1 MKSSRKKLRG
11 KKTSASK
18 ALRKAHKLKAP
29 SGKTT
34 PQKSPAITLTKI
46 LVPID
51 FSEYARKALQYAIP
65 FARQFKAK
73 LYLVYVVEPTI
84 YPADF
89 SFGQVGLPNVEA
101 ELRTKA
107 EEELK
112 ELVEKEIQGEVE
124 SEWLVKTGLP
134 FVEIASFAKDENID
148 LIIVATHGHTGVEH
162 ILFGSTA
169 EKIVR
174 KAPCPVLVVRSD
186 ERDFVDERV

>member
-1 MKSSRKKLRG
+1 MRKRNVRT
-11 KKTSASK
+11 KKT
-18 ALRKAHKLKAP
+18 AP
-29 SGKTT
+29 AKK
-34 PQKSPAITLTKI
+34 KSPSRSIAKLPSTAITLRKI

-51 FSEYARKALQYAIP
+51 FSEYSKKALHYAIP
-65 FARQFKAK
+65 FARQFNAK
-73 LYLVYVVEPTI
+73 ILLLYVVEPTI

-89 SFGQVGLPNVEA
+89 SFGQIGMPNVEN
-101 ELRTKA
+101 ELRVKGEQELQELITNEIKGAVAA
-107 EEELK
+107 EA
-112 ELVEKEIQGEVE
+112 
-124 SEWLVKTGLP
+124 LVKVGLP
-134 FVEIASFAKDENID
+134 FVEVVSYAKDEGVD

>member
-1 MKSSRKKLRG
+1 MKRKSAQKKRTVQSKRKPAPIKKSKPRSSPI
-11 KKTSASK
+11 
-18 ALRKAHKLKAP
+18 ALR
-29 SGKTT
+29 
-34 PQKSPAITLTKI
+34 KI

-51 FSEYARKALQYAIP
+51 FSEYSKKALHYAIP
-65 FARQFKAK
+65 FARQFNAK
-73 LYLVYVVEPTI
+73 IYLLYVVEPTI

-89 SFGQVGLPNVEA
+89 SFGQIGMPNVEN
-101 ELRTKA
+101 ELRVKG
-107 EEELK
+107 EQELQ
-112 ELVEKEIQGEVE
+112 ELITNEIKGVVL
-124 SEWLVKTGLP
+124 SEALVKVGLP
-134 FVEIASFAKDENID
+134 FVEVVSFAKDEGIE

>member
-1 MKSSRKKLRG
+1 MLKAKPKAWRN
-11 KKTSASK
+11 KKTTARN
-18 ALRKAHKLKAP
+18 AAP
-29 SGKTT
+29 KTAA
-34 PQKSPAITLTKI
+34 QKSPSIALTKI

-51 FSEYARKALQYAIP
+51 FSEHARKALQYAIP
-65 FARQFKAK
+65 FAHQFKAK

-89 SFGQVGLPNVEA
+89 SFGQIGLPNVEA

-107 EEELK
+107 EGELK
-112 ELVEKEIQGEVE
+112 ELVEKEIKGFVA

-148 LIIVATHGHTGVEH
+148 LIILATHGHTGVEH